1 MKLSRVASLDWPE
14 RLRTISPSPIK
25 LSRLPPVNTSVH
37 RFEERIAGKPYL
49 IEVAEVAH
57 GRWRAYIVR
66 LPGVPTALMPFY
78 GPTPADAAG
87 QLRQWLT
94 NAHERA
100 ATPTRRV

>member
-1 MKLSRVASLDWPE
+1 L
-14 RLRTISPSPIK
+14 LRTTAYNLPFPHDTLSALSPVST
-25 LSRLPPVNTSVH
+25 LVH

-49 IEVAEVAH
+49 IEASEVGQ

-78 GPTPADAAG
+78 GPTAADAAG

-94 NAHERA
+94 CAHERA
-100 ATPTRRV
+100 ATNTRRV